1 MHWSGHSNIQKRRR
15 SKKLNDNNNNNNNE
29 CRSIHKKDTGPLC

>member
-15 SKKLNDNNNNNNNE
+15 SKKLHDNNNNNE
-29 CRSIHKKDTGPLC
+29 CRSIQKKDTGHLC

>member
-15 SKKLNDNNNNNNNE
+15 SKKLNDNNNNNNE

>member
-15 SKKLNDNNNNNNNE
+15 SKKLNDNNNNNE

>member
-15 SKKLNDNNNNNNNE
+15 RKKLNDNNNE